1 MERRSKMAKTT
12 KTEDA
17 NTEEMDAVEVVEQV
31 ASEEAVQDP
40 NSLQASDLNTMATV
54 IEATAQRGAIRA
66 NEMQIVGQLY
76 TKLNHFLVTN
86 GLREATGSAT
96 APAEESPADDAPV
109 VEEVELTQG
118 E

>member
-1 MERRSKMAKTT
+1 MAKNT
-12 KTEDA
+12 KTDTIEA
-17 NTEEMDAVEVVEQV
+17 EEIDAVEAVEEAV
-31 ASEEAVQDP
+31 SEEAVQDP

>member
-40 NSLQASDLNTMATV
+40 NSLQTH
-54 IEATAQRGAIRA
+54 QW
-66 NEMQIVGQLY
+66 
-76 TKLNHFLVTN
+76 
-86 GLREATGSAT
+86 
-96 APAEESPADDAPV
+96 
-109 VEEVELTQG
+109 
-118 E
+118 

>member
-1 MERRSKMAKTT
+1 MEKRSKMAKNT
-12 KTEDA
+12 KKETIEA
-17 NTEEMDAVEVVEQV
+17 EEMDAVEAVEEA

-76 TKLNHFLVTN
+76 SKLNHFLILN
-86 GLREATGSAT
+86 GIRQAPGSEET
-96 APAEESPADDAPV
+96 APAQEAPA
-109 VEEVELTQG
+109 ENKITG
-118 E
+118 ENEND

>member
-76 TKLNHFLVTN
+76 SKLNHFLILN
-86 GLREATGSAT
+86 GIRQAPGSEET
-96 APAEESPADDAPV
+96 APAEEAPA
-109 VEEVELTQG
+109 ENKITG
-118 E
+118 ENEND